1 MNYTIDIE
9 TYRLNK
15 TPNFIHLIEHIRQCI
30 RKREITKEQQQRRHT
45 KIYSILHY
53 IENIKRCINDNP
65 LIGHVL
71 VQFYSIINNYSSQT
85 NRFSSTIIFD
95 NTESKISLEE
105 TASMDNFYTINPKSD
120 LSKISL
126 TNSRST
132 ELNNLQ
138 SIKSTTHF
146 IQPLHISHQTTGL
159 MTKATLIAIN
169 KAPRQRTKHD
179 IEILEHLLNNCDNLR
194 YLPTNVR
201 SYAARSLLFLTYH
214 PNTILTRQNLPPF
227 LVYIIV
233 YGHCKLLLETQQT
246 TIFGH
251 QLNIGDVYGDDYRL
265 NGLITNESTHCNL
278 IVFFLR
284 DIKAYEN
291 YLSDMM
297 KQLLFEQLRLQSTF
311 SSIQWKDN
319 ILNYFLKWSKYKQYS
334 IDEII
339 YGNEEYEH
347 NNHYFILYGQVSF
360 VRLLEVPSRIFEH
373 TWNDQKK
380 DIIQISNSSKK
391 INTMIKKKSD
401 FQTMNKNSKLKTT
414 WHFLN
419 VFTLSDGHYF
429 GFESTTNHAWYLTRS
444 TVDIIS
450 IPKNRFKELGYF
462 APMIFNKL
470 RQDYLDIYPNED
482 FIRDLYIKHIKTNEN
497 DMSTIKINN
506 QKQRITINNLNKM
519 NWIPEQ
525 NILSIKKKKK
535 E

>member
-126 TNSRST
+126 TNSQST

-159 MTKATLIAIN
+159 MTKATLMAIN
-169 KAPRQRTKHD
+169 KTPRQRTKHD

-194 YLPTNVR
+194 HLPTNVR

-214 PNTILTRQNLPPF
+214 PNTILTRQNLPSF

-251 QLNIGDVYGDDYRL
+251 QLNIGDVYGDDHRL

-297 KQLLFEQLRLQSTF
+297 KQLLFEQLRIQSTF
-311 SSIQWKDN
+311 NSIQWKDD

-347 NNHYFILYGQVSF
+347 NNLYFILYGQVSF
-360 VRLLEVPSRIFEH
+360 VRLLEFPSRIFEH

-380 DIIQISNSSKK
+380 DIIQISNSSEK
-391 INTMIKKKSD
+391 INTMIKKKIDS
-401 FQTMNKNSKLKTT
+401 QT
-414 WHFLN
+414 
-419 VFTLSDGHYF
+419 V
-429 GFESTTNHAWYLTRS
+429 
-444 TVDIIS
+444 
-450 IPKNRFKELGYF
+450 
-462 APMIFNKL
+462 
-470 RQDYLDIYPNED
+470 
-482 FIRDLYIKHIKTNEN
+482 
-497 DMSTIKINN
+497 
-506 QKQRITINNLNKM
+506 
-519 NWIPEQ
+519 
-525 NILSIKKKKK
+525 
-535 E
+535 